1 MENGAW
7 QNLNRLFCGNC
18 VSILREMPEKSI
30 DLVVTDPPY
39 KLIGGGRADT
49 PDAPSGILRNNDKRL
64 FAYNDIS
71 AEEWLP
77 EVYRV
82 MKNDTQIYVMT
93 NYINLIHFIKVM
105 EQTGF
110 RIHNLLVWEKNNCT
124 PSRWYMKNAEYVIFG
139 RKGAAKS
146 INNIGSKTVHTFNN
160 IIGNKL
166 HPAEKPVELMRY
178 YIENSSFS
186 GDTVLDPFMGAGSVG
201 VACEDANRNFIGI
214 EIDREYFDIAQSRLQ
229 KGVISYG

>member
-7 QNLNRLFCGNC
+7 QGVSRLIHGDC
-18 VSILREMPEKSI
+18 VSVLKEMPEKSI

-39 KLIGGGRADT
+39 QLIGGGRT
-49 PDAPSGILRNNDKRL
+49 TKVGAPTGILKSNDRKL
-64 FAYNDIS
+64 FKHNDID
-71 AEEWLP
+71 AEKWLP

-82 MKNDTQIYVMT
+82 MKDDTQIYVMT
-93 NYINLIHFIKVM
+93 NYINLVHFITVM

-139 RKGAAKS
+139 RKGAAKP
-146 INNIGSKTVHTFNN
+146 INNVGSKTVHTFNN

-201 VACEDANRNFIGI
+201 VACEDTNRNFIGI
-214 EIDREYFDIAQSRLQ
+214 EIDREYYDIAQSRLQ
-229 KGVISYG
+229 KGALSYG

>member
-7 QNLNRLFCGNC
+7 QGVSRLIHGDC
-18 VSILREMPEKSI
+18 VSVMREMPERSV

-93 NYINLIHFIKVM
+93 NYINLVHFIKVM

-110 RIHNLLVWEKNNCT
+110 RIHNLLV
-124 PSRWYMKNAEYVIFG
+124 
-139 RKGAAKS
+139 
-146 INNIGSKTVHTFNN
+146 
-160 IIGNKL
+160 
-166 HPAEKPVELMRY
+166 
-178 YIENSSFS
+178 
-186 GDTVLDPFMGAGSVG
+186 
-201 VACEDANRNFIGI
+201 
-214 EIDREYFDIAQSRLQ
+214 
-229 KGVISYG
+229 

>member
-7 QNLNRLFCGNC
+7 QGVSRLIHGDC
-18 VSILREMPEKSI
+18 VSVMREMPERSV

-82 MKNDTQIYVMT
+82 MKNDTRIYVMT
-93 NYINLIHFIKVM
+93 NYINLVHFIKVM

-110 RIHNLLVWEKNNCT
+110 RIHNLLV
-124 PSRWYMKNAEYVIFG
+124 
-139 RKGAAKS
+139 
-146 INNIGSKTVHTFNN
+146 
-160 IIGNKL
+160 
-166 HPAEKPVELMRY
+166 
-178 YIENSSFS
+178 
-186 GDTVLDPFMGAGSVG
+186 
-201 VACEDANRNFIGI
+201 
-214 EIDREYFDIAQSRLQ
+214 
-229 KGVISYG
+229 